1 MGEMS
6 WVNSHI
12 FTMRLIF
19 LLEEI
24 KLLYDYAMLKN
35 SCLHVWGKTVVG

>member
-1 MGEMS
+1 MS

-12 FTMRLIF
+12 FTMRSVF
-19 LLEEI
+19 LLGEI
-24 KLLYDYAMLKN
+24 KLLNDYIMLKN